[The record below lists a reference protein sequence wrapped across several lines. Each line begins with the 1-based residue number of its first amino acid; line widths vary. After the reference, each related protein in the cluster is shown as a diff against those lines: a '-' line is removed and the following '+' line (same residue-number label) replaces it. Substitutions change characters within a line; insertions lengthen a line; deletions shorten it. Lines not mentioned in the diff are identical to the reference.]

1 MCALSRPGG
10 HRPGT
15 PSAGPARPGA
25 GSRRVGL
32 LAALLGAVLVL
43 AGCGS
48 PVPTVRPPAA
58 TVGPIAATAPDGRG
72 AIRPLPALQGC
83 TSVATDASSL
93 DADTAQA
100 LPGDTICIRGAI
112 PDKRL
117 VIRKSGTE
125 AAPIKIV
132 GDGQSTVH
140 GITVEAD
147 FVTVSGI
154 NSVNPEAPGISLS
167 GNNIT
172 VENSTSISP
181 RGNDG
186 DALRFW
192 GNNLTIRHNTMRD
205 TKNIK
210 AHADCMQ
217 TFATDADHPASQHI
231 VIDSNRCEDIDNTC
245 LIMEGPHSLAGDGSS
260 VGATSDITFTN
271 NYCQNN
277 ATEALQIDDVQNLTI
292 TNNDIAGN
300 NDHAFALQNLTT
312 GAKVSGNKLNPAIHF
327 EVGMDD
333 ASAPGYQGPPSGGN
347 P

>member
-1 MCALSRPGG
+1 MYALSRPGG
-10 HRPGT
+10 PRRGT
-15 PSAGPARPGA
+15 PSAGPARRPLG
-25 GSRRVGL
+25 RRVGL
-32 LAALLGAVLVL
+32 LAALVGAGLVL

-48 PVPTVRPPAA
+48 PVPTVRPPTA

-72 AIRPLPALQGC
+72 AIRPLPAQQVC
-83 TSVATDASSL
+83 TSVATDGASL

-100 LPGDTICIRGAI
+100 LPGDTICVRGAI

-117 VIRKSGTE
+117 VIRKSGTA

-132 GDGQSTVH
+132 GDGQSSVH

-154 NSVNPEAPGISLS
+154 NSVNPAAPGISLF

-181 RGNDG
+181 RGDDG

-192 GNNLTIRHNTMRD
+192 GNNITIRHNTMRD

-217 TFATDADHPASQHI
+217 TFATDGDHPASQHV

-245 LIMEGPHSLAGDGSS
+245 LIMEGPHSLAGDGSG
-260 VGATSDITFTN
+260 VGATSDVTFTN

-277 ATEALQIDDVQNLTI
+277 ATEALQIDDVQNLAI
-292 TNNDIAGN
+292 TNNDIQGN

>member
-1 MCALSRPGG
+1 MGLFAAVL
-10 HRPGT
+10 
-15 PSAGPARPGA
+15 GA
-25 GSRRVGL
+25 G
-32 LAALLGAVLVL
+32 LVL
-43 AGCGS
+43 AGCGA
-48 PVPTVRPPAA
+48 PVPTVRTPSAPVGPVAA
-58 TVGPIAATAPDGRG
+58 TSPDGRG
-72 AIRPLPALQGC
+72 AIRPLPALQHC
-83 TSVATDASSL
+83 TRTATDGASL
-93 DADTAQA
+93 EADTAQA
-100 LPGDTICIRGAI
+100 LPGDIVCVRGAI

-117 VIRKSGTE
+117 VIRKSGT
-125 AAPIKIV
+125 ASAPIKIV
-132 GDGQSTVH
+132 GDGQNTVH

-147 FVTVSGI
+147 FVSVSGI
-154 NSVNPEAPGISLS
+154 NALNPAAPGISLA

-181 RGNDG
+181 RGDDG

-192 GNNLTIRHNTMRD
+192 GNNITIRHNTMRD

-217 TFATDADHPASQHI
+217 TFATDADHPASQHV

-245 LIMEGPHSLAGDGSS
+245 LIMEGPHSLADDGSG

-292 TNNDIAGN
+292 TNNEIAGN

-333 ASAPGYQGPPSGGN
+333 NSAAGYQGPPSGGN